1 MFRAPGKEKRFR
13 VRVVGVDF
21 GGFAGCLG
29 VGFRTHLKVFLLFVI
44 FVVFKAIERASLKGQ
59 TYRTLLKG
67 GLIRPLQG
75 AS

>member
-44 FVVFKAIERASLKGQ
+44 FVVFKAI
-59 TYRTLLKG
+59 
-67 GLIRPLQG
+67 
-75 AS
+75 